1 MTRALFSPW
10 GRRMVGWGLRRA
22 LWPARASMR
31 WTFLSGVGVGASL
44 MYLLGRFAPAPGES
58 PRGATAP
65 RTQKRRRPAAGRRAR
80 PASRAKTG

>member
-1 MTRALFSPW
+1 MTGALFSPW

-31 WTFLSGVGVGASL
+31 WTFLSGVGVGAGL
-44 MYLLGRFAPAPGES
+44 MYLLGHVAPASGES
-58 PRGATAP
+58 PRAATP
-65 RTQKRRRPAAGRRAR
+65 RVQKGGRPAAGRRRR